1 MDKIVGP
8 GQVFFF
14 GEGSNIRDMIGIT
27 ARCHL
32 YLAPPKCLDNL
43 NLSDGPLGFAP
54 QVLFQGQRFV
64 SSDWLTGTFPET
76 RKDVKKM
83 KAATKK
89 VFRAFRKTEDYREC
103 ASKYEADNR
112 GREVTFVDGP
122 ELPPFTTAGGK
133 QPESHPGI
141 DALLSM
147 LFDFD
152 TIMRDSPPKIM

>member
-1 MDKIVGP
+1 MDKIEGP

-14 GEGSNIRDMIGIT
+14 GDQGSNVKDMIGIT

-76 RKDVKKM
+76 RKDVKKINTAG
-83 KAATKK
+83 KLPKDARGPYICWPAPG
-89 VFRAFRKTEDYREC
+89 E
-103 ASKYEADNR
+103 EADFSGIKAR
-112 GREVTFVDGP
+112 LLKEYGTFEGAKFVIMKWGVREPSDVPDGDGVSGDP
-122 ELPPFTTAGGK
+122 IERT
-133 QPESHPGI
+133 
-141 DALLSM
+141 
-147 LFDFD
+147 
-152 TIMRDSPPKIM
+152 